1 MLDQVTKK
9 PFGALVFFLSLWV
22 TNPSTID
29 NGVFGVR
36 RDPNELCLRGNG
48 HVGVDGGV
56 SVTGTRHAIAVITV
70 IVLNG
75 CYWLC

>member
-1 MLDQVTKK
+1 
-9 PFGALVFFLSLWV
+9 
-22 TNPSTID
+22 
-29 NGVFGVR
+29 
-36 RDPNELCLRGNG
+36 
-48 HVGVDGGV
+48 VGVDGGL